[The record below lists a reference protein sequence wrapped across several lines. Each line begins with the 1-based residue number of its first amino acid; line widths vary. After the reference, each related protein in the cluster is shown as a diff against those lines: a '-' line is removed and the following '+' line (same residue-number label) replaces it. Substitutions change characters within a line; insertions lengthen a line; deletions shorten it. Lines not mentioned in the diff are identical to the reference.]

1 MKTSSTQSACPQHRH
16 RYRYQSLGS
25 ENISLSMFSVGRS
38 ATVKFLKQ
46 GELSN
51 NTIIRMI
58 NQFQRHFVSAVPA
71 DKRVCSKALEKSLE
85 KRFHRQDPIAVGVV
99 GHISRQY
106 IGKLPPAF
114 SISGVCM
121 QAVVSD
127 SLKALWQN
135 VLNHPF
141 DELQYRQRF
150 VFDLSGFVVS
160 IPITDVFTVISFD
173 SFHGDRRRDDV
184 FGKIFCKPLSA
195 WRDISRL
202 KICDE
207 SFGIIFPADVD
218 IFFNVSVVNMFSEH
232 VEQME
237 LPFSVHDIVRDVGY
251 WLVLSVRC
259 YSAGCHENMEM
270 RVVMAAASCGLKND
284 DASHVEFDAAACFED
299 IIETSVA
306 GPHENIE
313 QGCIIAKILPQV
325 FGSGQ
330 NHMAIDY
337 ARYETPRDEVSPLV
351 GVSFCAGKTERGL
364 AGECDAMSIAAIF
377 TAILSIAHFFR
388 VAAAEHFFDDVV
400 VVWRVEFRV
409 SQFEGRPVVADNP
422 FEDIF
427 ADDDVIHDAPLRVTI
442 TKSAA

>member
-1 MKTSSTQSACPQHRH
+1 MH
-16 RYRYQSLGS
+16 
-25 ENISLSMFSVGRS
+25 
-38 ATVKFLKQ
+38 FLKQ
-46 GELSN
+46 SELSN
-51 NTIIRMI
+51 ITIIRMI
-58 NQFQRHFVSAVPA
+58 NQFQRHFVSAPLA
-71 DKRVCSKALEKSLE
+71 GKRVFSEALEDPLSE
-85 KRFHRQDPIAVGVV
+85 RFHRQDPIAVGVV
-99 GHISRQY
+99 RHIGRQD
-106 IGKLPPAF
+106 IGNVL
-114 SISGVCM
+114 SGFPVSHIGM

-135 VLNHPF
+135 MLYHSL
-141 DELQYRQRF
+141 DELQHRQRF
-150 VFDLSGFVVS
+150 VFDLPGFVVS

-259 YSAGCHENMEM
+259 YSAGRHENMEM

-284 DASHVEFDAAACFED
+284 YASYVEFDAATCSEYVFE
-299 IIETSVA
+299 TFVA
-306 GPHENIE
+306 GPYETVE
-313 QGCIIAKILPQV
+313 QCGIIAKIFSQI
-325 FGSGQ
+325 FRCGQ

-377 TAILSIAHFFR
+377 TAILCIAHFFR
-388 VAAAEHFFDDVV
+388 VAAVEHFFDDVV

-409 SQFEGRPVVADNP
+409 SQFEGRPMVADNL

-427 ADDDVIHDAPLRVTI
+427 ADDDVIHDAPLRLTI
-442 TKSAA
+442 AKSAA